1 MNILKNT
8 RKLSNE
14 EFIKEID
21 PLLYGNKY
29 ENKAIKFNSKFI
41 YTKKNEPIFT
51 NFLESEN
58 NILCFSSPYGTGKT
72 YAVEN

>member
-1 MNILKNT
+1 MGTNTKKKTIL
-8 RKLSNE
+8 
-14 EFIKEID
+14 
-21 PLLYGNKY
+21 
-29 ENKAIKFNSKFI
+29 FNSKFI
-41 YTKKNEPIFT
+41 NTKKNEPIFT